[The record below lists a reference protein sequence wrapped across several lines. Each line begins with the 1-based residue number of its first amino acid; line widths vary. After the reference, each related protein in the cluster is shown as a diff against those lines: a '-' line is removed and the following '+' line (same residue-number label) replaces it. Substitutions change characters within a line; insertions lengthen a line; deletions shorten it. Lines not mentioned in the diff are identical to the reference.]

1 MNLRTMNLRNINLD
15 RRQKLR
21 IVPNELVFLQLE
33 RDDGGT
39 VLDVSEGGLGF
50 ETFAPVNPN
59 GPVHFWFSLN
69 LRDRIEAWGEVI
81 WTNATKK
88 CGGLRFL
95 RLSEEARAQIRRWMA
110 EFSTR
115 QAVGAESAR
124 RNAPE
129 SRPDKF
135 GRGKFDAV
143 AAFVSKARP
152 RHSTLFGG
160 VEVDK
165 VETSPSADIPET
177 TFQEQAAQPQ
187 HSELVP
193 AQKYVAEKRKQLIFG
208 LVLGICIS
216 SMFAMAALKFSNYL
230 RQNPVPEKVAAE
242 ARIVKPEPE
251 IRQPTAGPSAV
262 TPPAGPAA
270 TNSGSADIFSGSNQ
284 QKASSSGHV
293 MNPQLATATLPVRSG
308 ATEPAKL
315 ASAPAPP
322 ATQSHSRE
330 IASKSQPSR
339 TPEELWASVQ
349 AGNSKAALELAELYI
364 QGNGVPQNCTQ
375 ARVLLMVAS
384 EKRNAGAIKRLQ
396 ELDKAGCPGE

>member
-1 MNLRTMNLRNINLD
+1 MSLLRNLNLQNINLD

-69 LRDRIEAWGEVI
+69 LRDRIEAWGEVV

-95 RLSEEARAQIRRWMA
+95 RLSEEARAQIRRWMT
-110 EFSTR
+110 EFSRR
-115 QAVGAESAR
+115 QAVDEESAR
-124 RNAPE
+124 RPGPE
-129 SRPDKF
+129 SRPDRF
-135 GRGKFDAV
+135 GRGKLDAV

-152 RHSTLFGG
+152 QHSTLFSA
-160 VEVDK
+160 VEG
-165 VETSPSADIPET
+165 SASADMPASIFEEPAV
-177 TFQEQAAQPQ
+177 QAQP
-187 HSELVP
+187 SVLVP
-193 AQKYVAEKRKQLIFG
+193 VQKYVAAKRRQLIFG
-208 LVLGICIS
+208 LILGICIS

-230 RQNPVPEKVAAE
+230 RQSRGPEKVAGE
-242 ARIVKPEPE
+242 AR
-251 IRQPTAGPSAV
+251 TAGPALEIKQAVPAPAV
-262 TPPAGPAA
+262 TTPAV
-270 TNSGSADIFSGSNQ
+270 TNPGSTDVFSGSNQ
-284 QKASSSGHV
+284 QKASSPSRV
-293 MNPQLATATLPVRSG
+293 LNPQLATATPPARSH
-308 ATEPAKL
+308 TMEPAKPAA
-315 ASAPAPP
+315 ASVPP
-322 ATQSHSRE
+322 AVQQHSSE

-339 TPEELWASVQ
+339 TPEQLWASVQ

>member
-1 MNLRTMNLRNINLD
+1 MSLLRNLNLQNMNLD

-69 LRDRIEAWGEVI
+69 LRDRIEAWGEVV

-95 RLSEEARAQIRRWMA
+95 RLSEEARAQIRRWMT
-110 EFSTR
+110 EFSRR
-115 QAVGAESAR
+115 QAVDEESAR
-124 RNAPE
+124 RPGPE

-135 GRGKFDAV
+135 GKGKLDAV

-152 RHSTLFGG
+152 RHSTLFSA
-160 VEVDK
+160 VEG
-165 VETSPSADIPET
+165 SASADMPASIFEESAV
-177 TFQEQAAQPQ
+177 QAQP
-187 HSELVP
+187 SVLVP
-193 AQKYVAEKRKQLIFG
+193 VQKYVAAKRRQLIFG
-208 LVLGICIS
+208 LILGICIS

-230 RQNPVPEKVAAE
+230 RQSRGPEKVAEESRAV
-242 ARIVKPEPE
+242 RTEPE
-251 IRQPTAGPSAV
+251 IKQPAAGPSAV

-270 TNSGSADIFSGSNQ
+270 TNASSADIFSGSNPK
-284 QKASSSGHV
+284 KASSSGHV

-315 ASAPAPP
+315 AAASAPP
-322 ATQSHSRE
+322 ATQTHSRE
-330 IASKSQPSR
+330 IASKGQPSR
-339 TPEELWASVQ
+339 TPEQLWASVQ

>member
-1 MNLRTMNLRNINLD
+1 MNLRNINLD

-50 ETFAPVNPN
+50 ETFAPVNQN

-69 LRDRIEAWGEVI
+69 LRDRIEAWGEVV
-81 WTNATKK
+81 WTNATRK

-95 RLSEEARAQIRRWMA
+95 RLSEEARAQIRRWMT
-110 EFSTR
+110 ELSRRQVVDGESTR
-115 QAVGAESAR
+115 R
-124 RNAPE
+124 TRPE

-135 GRGKFDAV
+135 GKGKVDAV

-152 RHSTLFGG
+152 RHSTLFSG
-160 VEVDK
+160 VE
-165 VETSPSADIPET
+165 SPASADIPASIFE
-177 TFQEQAAQPQ
+177 EPAAQPQ
-187 HSELVP
+187 PSVLVP
-193 AQKYVAEKRKQLIFG
+193 VQKYIAAKRKQLIFG
-208 LVLGICIS
+208 LVLGICFS
-216 SMFAMAALKFSNYL
+216 SIFAVAALKLSNYL
-230 RQNPVPEKVAAE
+230 RQTGDSAKVAGE
-242 ARIVKPEPE
+242 ARTAKPALE
-251 IRQPTAGPSAV
+251 IKQAAAAPAV
-262 TPPAGPAA
+262 TTPPP
-270 TNSGSADIFSGSNQ
+270 TTPGSADIFSGSNQ

-293 MNPQLATATLPVRSG
+293 QNPQLATATLPTRSH
-308 ATEPAKL
+308 TIEPATTPL
-315 ASAPAPP
+315 
-322 ATQSHSRE
+322 HSRE
-330 IASKSQPSR
+330 IASKTKPPT
-339 TPEELWASVQ
+339 TPAELWASVQ

>member
-1 MNLRTMNLRNINLD
+1 MSLRNINLD

-50 ETFAPVNPN
+50 ETFAPVNQN

-69 LRDRIEAWGEVI
+69 LRDRIEAWGEVV
-81 WTNATKK
+81 WTNAARK

-95 RLSEEARAQIRRWMA
+95 RLSEEARAQIRRWMT
-110 EFSTR
+110 EFSRR
-115 QAVGAESAR
+115 QAVDGESAR
-124 RNAPE
+124 RTSPE
-129 SRPDKF
+129 SSPDKF
-135 GRGKFDAV
+135 GKGKFDAV

-152 RHSTLFGG
+152 RHSTLFSG
-160 VEVDK
+160 VD
-165 VETSPSADIPET
+165 SSASADIPEA

-193 AQKYVAEKRKQLIFG
+193 VQKYVAEKRKQLIFG

-216 SMFAMAALKFSNYL
+216 SMFAIAALKFSNYL
-230 RQNPVPEKVAAE
+230 RQNRGPEKVAGE
-242 ARIVKPEPE
+242 ARTLRTEPE
-251 IRQPTAGPSAV
+251 IKQPTAGPPAV
-262 TPPAGPAA
+262 TPPAAPTA
-270 TNSGSADIFSGSNQ
+270 TNASSADIFSGSNP
-284 QKASSSGHV
+284 KKTSSSAHV
-293 MNPQLATATLPVRSG
+293 LNPQVATATLPVRPHT
-308 ATEPAKL
+308 TEPAKPDA
-315 ASAPAPP
+315 ASAPPP
-322 ATQSHSRE
+322 AQPHTRE
-330 IASKSQPSR
+330 IASKSKPSR
-339 TPEELWASVQ
+339 NPAELWASVQ

-364 QGNGVPQNCTQ
+364 QGDGVPQNCTQ